1 MEKQTVEPRTYGDD
15 CEDCTGPQKIDVL
28 RFQRAI
34 RAITGKWKIE
44 IVCSLIAGPMRFGE
58 LRRALPGIT
67 QHMLTEQLR
76 DLARNGI
83 VIRTAYAEVPPRV
96 EYGLSQAGIDLMPTF
111 ATLRDW
117 ALRYESQLAD

>member
-1 MEKQTVEPRTYGDD
+1 M
-15 CEDCTGPQKIDVL
+15 

-44 IVCSLIAGPMRFGE
+44 IVCSLVAGPMRFGE

-76 DLARNGI
+76 DLACNGI
-83 VIRTAYAEVPPRV
+83 VLRTAHAEVPPRV
-96 EYGLSQAGIDLMPTF
+96 DYALSQAVIDLMPTF
-111 ATLRDW
+111 AALRGW
-117 ALRYESQLAD
+117 ALRYEHQLADQTG